1 MLDEAKE
8 LVNKK
13 LANKVN
19 NVSELCDFMNLIK
32 NKNQK
37 SNTKSFIFKSNNI
50 NDFIKLILK

>member
-19 NVSELCDFMNLIK
+19 NVTELCDFMNLIK

-37 SNTKSFIFKSNNI
+37 SDTQSFIFKSNNI